1 MNVNL
6 MNGMSLS
13 NTFNTYGGTNMQDG
27 PDKLKEDITFLLK
40 QEKGRFYADPEFGS
54 MLYSYVFMPMSE
66 ETGQLI
72 KQEVADTINK
82 FYPQITLQYVNVTM
96 SEKTIRITVGYSYS
110 DSDNPTEIDI
120 ELFNKI

>member
-1 MNVNL
+1 
-6 MNGMSLS
+6 
-13 NTFNTYGGTNMQDG
+13 
-27 PDKLKEDITFLLK
+27 
-40 QEKGRFYADPEFGS
+40 

>member
-13 NTFNTYGGTNMQDG
+13 NTFNTYGGTNMQSG

-82 FYPQITLQYVNVTM
+82 FYPQITLKYVNVTM

>member
-13 NTFNTYGGTNMQDG
+13 NTFNTYGGTNMQSG

-40 QEKGRFYADPEFGS
+40 QEKGRFYADPDFGS

>member
-27 PDKLKEDITFLLK
+27 PDKLKEDIAFLLK
-40 QEKGRFYADPEFGS
+40 QEKGRFYADPDFGS
-54 MLYSYVFMPMSE
+54 MLYSYIFMPMSE

-82 FYPQITLQYVNVTM
+82 FYPQINLQYVNVTM

>member
-27 PDKLKEDITFLLK
+27 PDKLKEDIAFLLK
-40 QEKGRFYADPEFGS
+40 QEKGRFYADPDFGS

-82 FYPQITLQYVNVTM
+82 FYPQINLQYVNVTM

>member
-40 QEKGRFYADPEFGS
+40 QEKGRFYADPDFGS
-54 MLYSYVFMPMSE
+54 MLYSYIFMPMSE

-82 FYPQITLQYVNVTM
+82 FYPQINLQYVNVTM

>member
-13 NTFNTYGGTNMQDG
+13 NTFNTYGGTNMQSG

-40 QEKGRFYADPEFGS
+40 QEKGRFYADPDFGS
-54 MLYSYVFMPMSE
+54 MLYSYIFMPMSE

-82 FYPQITLQYVNVTM
+82 FYPQINLQYVNVTM

>member
-40 QEKGRFYADPEFGS
+40 QEKGRFYADPDFGS
-54 MLYSYVFMPMSE
+54 MLYSYIFMPMSE

-72 KQEVADTINK
+72 KQEVAGTINK

>member
-13 NTFNTYGGTNMQDG
+13 NTFNTYGGTNMQSG

>member
-6 MNGMSLS
+6 MNGMSLC
-13 NTFNTYGGTNMQDG
+13 NTFNTYGGTNVRSG
-27 PDKLKEDITFLLK
+27 RDKLKEDITFLLK

-82 FYPQITLQYVNVTM
+82 FYPQITLKYVNVTM

>member
-13 NTFNTYGGTNMQDG
+13 NTFNTYGGTNMQSG

-82 FYPQITLQYVNVTM
+82 FYPQINLQYVNVTM

>member
-13 NTFNTYGGTNMQDG
+13 NTFNTYGGTNMQGG
-27 PDKLKEDITFLLK
+27 PDKLKEDIAFLLK
-40 QEKGRFYADPEFGS
+40 QEKGRFYADPDFGS

-82 FYPQITLQYVNVTM
+82 FYPQINLQYVNVTM